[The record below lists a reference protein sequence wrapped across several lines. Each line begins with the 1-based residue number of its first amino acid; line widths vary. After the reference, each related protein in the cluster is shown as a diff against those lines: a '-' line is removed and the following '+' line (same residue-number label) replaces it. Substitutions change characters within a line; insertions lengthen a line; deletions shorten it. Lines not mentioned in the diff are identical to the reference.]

1 MSWLG
6 DADWG
11 TLVGVSRRRAAG
23 APELAATAFDP
34 ARAVDDPARRKAWL
48 DLRALLVGEGAYTPA
63 GAAAFGPLLAHAER
77 GTASPV
83 RLWTLLLDLLWGPAS
98 ISARGLDPAGVKK
111 GPGAEILAA
120 ARASLGRFEALL
132 NHPDPATRSGASL
145 ALGALRAPSQA
156 LARASSEERDDA
168 ARAAMLL
175 ALAGAAPPG
184 AMRLAR
190 EGLEPPAPPLVRL
203 AAATTC
209 LVLEGAEAPDL
220 ARDTIATFGDLRG
233 DALPLPAALGW
244 VAQREALGEPRVRV
258 LLTDAVLRRVDR
270 VLDDPERSSAAFS
283 AAIVDLSML
292 LGAWLPGVTSG
303 AELAPVARRVVERTL
318 HPAFAGRP
326 RFEDLGLPAGVPG
339 RRRWLGLPGFADGA
353 EEPLRPVLVW
363 EETFDEFPPVV
374 RATLAEIREALGSCT
389 LEVRR
394 TWARAH
400 LGRRTRWP
408 GATRA
413 PNQEAALLALEQLD
427 DAELLS
433 TWLSNREAVLAALT
447 GDGPEV
453 LTLLGRLPKPRRID
467 AWRRASEV
475 APNPVVGL
483 RKALA
488 LAPACPFPE
497 VALELVAWTFRL
509 PGGPGAA
516 PLDEVGATL
525 DALGEAGEAAR
536 AGLRALADR

>member
-1 MSWLG
+1 M
-6 DADWG
+6 
-11 TLVGVSRRRAAG
+11 
-23 APELAATAFDP
+23 
-34 ARAVDDPARRKAWL
+34 RAVDDLARRKAWL
-48 DLRALLVGEGAYTPA
+48 DLRALLVGEGADTPA

-77 GTASPV
+77 ATASPV

-98 ISARGLDPAGVKK
+98 ISARGLDPAAAKK
-111 GPGAEILAA
+111 GPGAEILAV
-120 ARASLGRFEALL
+120 ARGASGRFEALL
-132 NHPDPATRSGASL
+132 DHADPATRSGASL
-145 ALGALRAPSQA
+145 ALGALRVPSLAIVRA
-156 LARASSEERDDA
+156 LSVKGDDST
-168 ARAAMLL
+168 RAAMLL
-175 ALAGAAPPG
+175 ALAGAGPPG
-184 AMRLAR
+184 SARLAR

-203 AAATTC
+203 AAATTS

-233 DALPLPAALGW
+233 DAIPLPATLEW
-244 VAQREALGEPRVRV
+244 VAQREALAEPRARV

-270 VLDDPERSSAAFS
+270 VLDDPERSGAAFS
-283 AAIVDLSML
+283 AAIGDLSML

-303 AELAPVARRVVERTL
+303 AELPPVARRVVERTL

-339 RRRWLGLPGFADGA
+339 RRRWLGLPGLADGA
-353 EEPLRPVLVW
+353 EEPLQPVLIW
-363 EETFDEFPPVV
+363 EEAFDAFPPVA
-374 RATLAEIREALGSCT
+374 RATSAEMREALGRCPPE
-389 LEVRR
+389 LRR

-408 GATRA
+408 GATLA

-467 AWRRASEV
+467 AWRRAAEV
-475 APNPVVGL
+475 SPNPVVGL

-488 LAPACPFPE
+488 LAPACPFPV

-509 PGGPGAA
+509 PGGPSAA
-516 PLDEVGATL
+516 PLDELWATL
-525 DALGEAGEAAR
+525 DALGEAGVAAR
-536 AGLRALADR
+536 AGLKVLGDR